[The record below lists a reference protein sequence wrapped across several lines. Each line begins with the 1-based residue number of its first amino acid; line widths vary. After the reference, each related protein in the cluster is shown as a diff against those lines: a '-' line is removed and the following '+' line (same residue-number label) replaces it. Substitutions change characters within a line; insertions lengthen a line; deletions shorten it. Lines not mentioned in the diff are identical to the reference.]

1 MQKGYKRNAKGMAVL
16 RCFIGLFSVIIV
28 ILIAYFYL
36 QVDYSDKLNPNAS
49 IRPYV
54 ETTPSPTLDANAAL
68 PAASPSP
75 EITSAPTPVPTA
87 VPTATPTPS
96 PSPTPSPEPTSMA
109 ANISAVKTDGFA
121 LPDVS
126 QLDGKIGI
134 THAYL
139 SAADDNKLLQLQ
151 GYAYINEE
159 TYDGSSA
166 QLFLVVTQAASGS
179 SVLVL
184 PNKVEGVSGLDH
196 SSAICA
202 NASASDF
209 EVFIDVSA
217 FPSEI
222 YSLGMVFMYTGT
234 DGQNHI
240 EYFKFPDN
248 IAFTVLDSRI
258 ITDIPTTKAD

>member
-28 ILIAYFYL
+28 VLIAYFYL
-36 QVDYSDKLNPNAS
+36 QVDYTDKLDPSAS

-54 ETTPSPTLDANAAL
+54 ETTPSPTPDANAVL
-68 PAASPSP
+68 TVASATP
-75 EITSAPTPVPTA
+75 EVTSTPTPKPTTA
-87 VPTATPTPS
+87 PTATPTPS

-109 ANISAVKTDGFA
+109 SNVSAIKTDGFA
-121 LPDVS
+121 LPEPS

-134 THAYL
+134 THACR
-139 SAADDNKLLQLQ
+139 SAADDNKMLQLQ
-151 GYAYINEE
+151 GYAYVNEE
-159 TYDGSSA
+159 TYDGSTA
-166 QLFLVVTQAASGS
+166 QIFLVVTQASSGN

-184 PNKVEGVSGLDH
+184 PNKVEGISGVDH
-196 SSAICA
+196 DGAICA
-202 NASASDF
+202 NAAASDF
-209 EVFIDVSA
+209 EAFIDASA

-222 YSLGMVFMYTGT
+222 YSLGMVFMYTDT

-240 EYFKFPDN
+240 EYFKFPDS

-258 ITDIPTTKAD
+258 ITDIPTSGSN

>member
-28 ILIAYFYL
+28 VLIAYFYL
-36 QVDYSDKLNPNAS
+36 QVDYTDKLDPSAS

-54 ETTPSPTLDANAAL
+54 ETTP
-68 PAASPSP
+68 
-75 EITSAPTPVPTA
+75 TPVPDGNAVLTNASATPEVTSTPTPKPTA
-87 VPTATPTPS
+87 APTATPTPS

-109 ANISAVKTDGFA
+109 ANVSPIKTDGFK
-121 LPDVS
+121 LPGLS
-126 QLDGKIGI
+126 QLDGEIGI
-134 THAYL
+134 THACR
-139 SAADDNKLLQLQ
+139 SAADDNKMLQLQ
-151 GYAYINEE
+151 GYAYIDEE
-159 TYDGSSA
+159 TYDGSTA
-166 QLFLVVTQAASGS
+166 QLFLVVTQATSGN

-184 PNKVEGVSGLDH
+184 PNKVEGISGLDH
-196 SSAICA
+196 SSAVCA
-202 NASASDF
+202 NAGASDF

-248 IAFTVLDSRI
+248 VAFTVLDSRI
-258 ITDIPTTKAD
+258 ITDISTAAIN

>member
-28 ILIAYFYL
+28 VLIAYFYL
-36 QVDYSDKLNPNAS
+36 QVDYTDKLDPSAS

-54 ETTPSPTLDANAAL
+54 ETTPSPTPDANAVL
-68 PAASPSP
+68 TVASATP
-75 EITSAPTPVPTA
+75 EVTSTPTPKPTTA
-87 VPTATPTPS
+87 PTATPTPS

-109 ANISAVKTDGFA
+109 SNVSAIKTDGFA
-121 LPDVS
+121 LPEPS

-134 THAYL
+134 THACR
-139 SAADDNKLLQLQ
+139 SAADDNKMLQLQ
-151 GYAYINEE
+151 GYAYVNEE
-159 TYDGSSA
+159 TYDGSTA
-166 QLFLVVTQAASGS
+166 QIFLVVTQASSGN

-184 PNKVEGVSGLDH
+184 PNKVEGISGVDH
-196 SSAICA
+196 DGAICA
-202 NASASDF
+202 NAAASDF
-209 EVFIDVSA
+209 EAFIDASA

-222 YSLGMVFMYTGT
+222 YSLGMVFMYTYT

-240 EYFKFPDN
+240 EYFKFPDS

-258 ITDIPTTKAD
+258 ITDIPTSGSN

>member
-1 MQKGYKRNAKGMAVL
+1 MQKGYKRNAKWMAVL

-28 ILIAYFYL
+28 VLIAYFYL
-36 QVDYSDKLNPNAS
+36 QVDYTDKLDPSAS

-54 ETTPSPTLDANAAL
+54 ETTPSPTPDANAVL
-68 PAASPSP
+68 PAASASP
-75 EITSAPTPVPTA
+75 EITSAPTPRPTA

-109 ANISAVKTDGFA
+109 SNVSAVKTDGFA
-121 LPDVS
+121 LPGLS
-126 QLDGKIGI
+126 QLDGKLGI
-134 THAYL
+134 TYAYR
-139 SAADDNKLLQLQ
+139 SAADDNKILHLQ

-159 TYDGSSA
+159 TYDGSTA
-166 QLFLVVTQAASGS
+166 QLFLVVTQATSGN

-184 PNKVEGVSGLDH
+184 PNKVEGISNHDH

-202 NASASDF
+202 NAAASDF
-209 EVFIDVSA
+209 EAFIDVSA

-240 EYFKFPDN
+240 EYFKFPDS
-248 IAFTVLDSRI
+248 ISFTVLDSRI
-258 ITDIPTTKAD
+258 ITDIAASNAE